1 MAAISGKN
9 GSVETTSGSG
19 GGDGAQ
25 TEITGWTFNTT
36 SNNPSWASSTNPGY
50 KKRVAGVKDG
60 SGTVNGKYDSSNAIF
75 DTFEPGVTVTLTLKL
90 NNSNYYEVPAIVDD
104 FNLEVDMDN
113 GDVVGWSMNFSTNGE
128 WTEPA

>member
-1 MAAISGKN
+1 MAAISGKD

-25 TEITGWTFNTT
+25 AEITGWTFNTT
-36 SNNPSWASSTNPGY
+36 SNNPSWASSTSPGF

-60 SGTVNGKYDSSNAIF
+60 SGSISGKYNSANAIF
-75 DTFEPGVTVTLTLKL
+75 DTLEVGVTVTLTLKV
-90 NNSNYYEVPAIVDD
+90 NATNFYAVPAIIDS
-104 FNLEVDMDN
+104 FNIEVDMDN
-113 GDVVGWSMNFSTNGE
+113 GDVVGWTADFSTNGE